1 MKSKKD
7 EIRARIIALRE
18 QMERIATKEHPTS
31 DDLTTYKHL
40 SSTCDALI
48 KQLFSKGAENEE

>member
-1 MKSKKD
+1 MTSKKD
-7 EIRARIIALRE
+7 EIRAQIIALRE

-40 SSTCDALI
+40 SGACDALI
-48 KQLFSKGAENEE
+48 KQLFNKGGEQ